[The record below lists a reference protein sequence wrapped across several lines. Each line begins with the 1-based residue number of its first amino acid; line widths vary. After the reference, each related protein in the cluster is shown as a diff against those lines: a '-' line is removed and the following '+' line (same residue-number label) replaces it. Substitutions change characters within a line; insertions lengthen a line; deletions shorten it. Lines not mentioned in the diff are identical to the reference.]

1 MGKPITKI
9 AAITNPTGKGIVY
22 KIEIPGHS
30 SLLSESEAEEYLEN
44 LAETIKIAKQAN
56 RERK

>member
-1 MGKPITKI
+1 MATPITKI
-9 AAITNPTGKGIVY
+9 VAIPIGKGIVY

-30 SLLSESEAEEYLEN
+30 SLLCESEAEEYLEN
-44 LAETIKIAKQAN
+44 LAETIKIVKQAN

>member
-22 KIEIPGHS
+22 KIEIPGHDL
-30 SLLSESEAEEYLEN
+30 LLSEAEAEEYLEN
-44 LAETIKIAKQAN
+44 LTETIRIVKKAN
-56 RERK
+56 RKNI